1 MWSHELSRG
10 SMSRPKEIKNK
21 SLQWTMEVVAIGTP
35 SEECSCTAEETSP
48 ISAARATLNQTKKNE
63 PLLNI

>member
-1 MWSHELSRG
+1 
-10 SMSRPKEIKNK
+10 
-21 SLQWTMEVVAIGTP
+21 MEVVAIGTP